1 MNETKK
7 RSITK
12 TITWRII
19 ALSSTFIITYL
30 FLGSFQQ
37 SLVVTILLNVT
48 AIILYYIHER
58 VWNLINWE
66 RKVGK

>member
-1 MNETKK
+1 MNETRK

-30 FLGSFQQ
+30 FLGNFQQ
-37 SLVVTILLNVT
+37 SLVITILLNFT
-48 AIILYYIHER
+48 AIVLYYIHER
-58 VWNLINWE
+58 IWNLLNWE
-66 RKVGK
+66 RE